1 MFGGFFMNI
10 KLIGTII
17 SVVGAAVSLA
27 DQFIKSKNLEEIV
40 KKEVEKQINKR

>member
-1 MFGGFFMNI
+1 MNI

-27 DQFIKSKNLEEIV
+27 DQFVKSKNLEEIV

>member
-1 MFGGFFMNI
+1 MNI

-27 DQFIKSKNLEEIV
+27 DQFVKSKNLEEIV
-40 KKEVEKQINKR
+40 KKEVEKQLNKQ